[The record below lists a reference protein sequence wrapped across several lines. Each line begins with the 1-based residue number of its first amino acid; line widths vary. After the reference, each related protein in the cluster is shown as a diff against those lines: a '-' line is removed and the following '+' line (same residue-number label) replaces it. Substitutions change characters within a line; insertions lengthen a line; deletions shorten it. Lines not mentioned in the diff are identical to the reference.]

1 MRILKNMKGSEALK
15 SLYQGIIAVLRT
27 FPVEVVNIII
37 IYCCVYININSAH
50 NNWKTDQLLY
60 TRISETAVLVTLS
73 ILFSTLALINKTSV
87 IYRYVIQVVLAV
99 CLFSAFYQ
107 FLDTPGKILSD
118 LRFVFL
124 LVSLH
129 FTVSFALF
137 TKKTSNKIFWAFNKI
152 LFIRILSAFLYSAV
166 MIAGLNLAMS
176 SFTYL
181 FNVEIRAEFYS
192 NLDTFILIVFN
203 ILYFL
208 SGIPLSSDAIE
219 KELEYPASLRNFT
232 QYVLLPLI
240 TIYFL
245 ILISYSGKILVLF
258 VLPKGKVSLM
268 ILLYALFGNLSM
280 LLVFPLRS
288 EQRYAWFKLF
298 SRYFF
303 WTLIPLNILLYLA
316 IFRRINEYGLTE
328 YRYAVLIL
336 AVWISGITAYFIAV
350 KEPQI
355 KVIPITLF
363 ITGMICL
370 FFPFNAFNTSRSSQL
385 NFLTHSVKESARKKQ
400 TFAKNKNP
408 ENLRPD
414 IIYFLYSRYSYSIF
428 QPFTNIKLKVVHD
441 QQLKD
446 IMKNGNNSYSID
458 SKMIDTINS
467 MLFGNN
473 RMIVRLP
480 VHSFIQGSINLK
492 EEPRIEISGFD
503 RSYLNYYYHDFIS
516 HDTISKKDRIV
527 LTRNPRQTNL
537 ILSVKGDSMPLSIRP
552 FFFKIRNS
560 DTVIKDSNVPQ
571 IQSPYQSP
579 IILYGKSKKHQAK
592 VQFIDA
598 DFIYEKDTVRFN
610 KSETVILIKDMN

>member
-1 MRILKNMKGSEALK
+1 MKGSEALK

-37 IYCCVYININSAH
+37 IYCCVYININREH
-50 NNWKTDQLLY
+50 YNWKTDELLC
-60 TRISETAVLVTLS
+60 TRIIETAVLVTLS
-73 ILFSTLALINKTSV
+73 ILFSTLALIDRTKL
-87 IYRYVIQVVLAV
+87 IYRYLIQVVLAV

-107 FLDTPGKILSD
+107 FLDTPAKTLSD

-129 FTVSFALF
+129 FSIAFALF
-137 TKKTSNKIFWAFNKI
+137 TKKTPNKIFWAFNKI
-152 LFIRILSAFLYSAV
+152 LFLRILSSYLYSAV
-166 MIAGLNLAMS
+166 IIAGLNLAMLS
-176 SFTYL
+176 LNYL
-181 FNVEIRAEFYS
+181 FNVEIRAEFYL

-203 ILYFL
+203 TLYFL
-208 SGIPLSSDAIE
+208 AGIPLSSDAIE

-258 VLPKGKVSLM
+258 VLPKGWVSLM
-268 ILLYALFGNLSM
+268 ILLYALLGILSM

-288 EQRYAWFKLF
+288 EQKYVWFKLF

-316 IFRRINEYGLTE
+316 IFRRINDYGFTE

-336 AVWISGITAYFIAV
+336 AIWISGITAYFIAV

-355 KVIPITLF
+355 KVIPMTLF
-363 ITGMICL
+363 IGGMICL

-385 NFLTHSVKESARKKQ
+385 NFLTNLVKENARKKQ
-400 TFAKNKNP
+400 SFAKNNNP

-414 IIYFLYSRYSYSIF
+414 IINFLYYRYTFSIF
-428 QPFTNIKLKVVHD
+428 QPFTSIKLKVIHD
-441 QQLKD
+441 QQLKNTL
-446 IMKNGNNSYSID
+446 KNGNNIYTTD
-458 SKMIDTINS
+458 YKMIDTINS
-467 MLFGNN
+467 ILFGNN

-516 HDTISKKDRIV
+516 HDTISKKDHIV

-537 ILSVKGDSMPLSIRP
+537 ILSVKGDSMTLSIRP
-552 FFFKIRNS
+552 FFFKIRNADS
-560 DTVIKDSNVPQ
+560 VIKDSTVPQ

-598 DFIYEKDTVRFN
+598 DFIYEKDTVRFK
-610 KSETVILIKDMN
+610 KSETVILIKDLN